1 MRAIIF
7 GLLASCFFST
17 AFIFNRAMEVEGGS
31 WMWSSSLR
39 FFWMV
44 PMLLLIVIVRGKL
57 KASLRHLKENLK
69 SYLIWSTVGF
79 GLFYAP
85 LTFASVYSPG
95 WLVAGSWQMTI
106 IAGSL
111 LVPFLGVNTSH
122 TQGSVWRKLPWKEL
136 KWSSVIILGVFL
148 ILWDQMSSISWTL
161 ALAGFIPVVFA
172 AFMYPLGN
180 RKMMQVCQAKVETPE
195 RVLNMTLASLPFW
208 VVIALFGWADHGL
221 PSSSQLSY
229 SFLVALF
236 SGVIA
241 TLLFFSAT
249 NLVHTNP
256 SQLAMVEATQA
267 GELLFTLIG
276 EMIFLNIGLPSK
288 VALFGVFLIAL
299 GMVVHSLA
307 SIKMQKG
314 AQVPDGA

>member
-1 MRAIIF
+1 
-7 GLLASCFFST
+7 
-17 AFIFNRAMEVEGGS
+17 
-31 WMWSSSLR
+31 MWSSSLR

-44 PMLLLIVIVRGKL
+44 PMLLLIVAVRGKL
-57 KASLRHLKENLK
+57 ASSLQHLKENFK
-69 SYLIWSTVGF
+69 AYLLWSTVGF

-85 LTFASVYSPG
+85 LTFASIYSPG
-95 WLVAGSWQMTI
+95 WLVAGSWQTTI

-111 LVPFLGVNTSH
+111 LVPFLGAGTSNTQS
-122 TQGSVWRKLPWKEL
+122 SIWKKLPWNEL
-136 KWSSVIILGVFL
+136 KWSSVIILGMIL
-148 ILWDQMSSISWTL
+148 ILWDQMTNISWRL
-161 ALAGFIPVVFA
+161 ALAGFIPVLFA

-180 RKMMQVCQAKVETPE
+180 RKMMQVCQGKVETPE

-208 VVIALFGWADHGL
+208 IVIALFGLADHGL
-221 PSSSQLSY
+221 PSTSQVSY

-249 NLVHTNP
+249 NLVHTNV

-267 GELLFTLIG
+267 GELVFTLLG
-276 EMIFLNIGLPSK
+276 EMIFLKMGLPSK
-288 VALFGVFLIAL
+288 LALFGVFLIGL

-307 SIKMQKG
+307 SIQIQRNQRKIE
-314 AQVPDGA
+314 